1 MPLPP
6 PSPPSPKSPRSPLS
20 PLSHSA
26 HSSHESHPSHPHPP
40 PPPFIAILS
49 DTHAHLPA
57 ARRAFAALAP
67 YPISLFVHCGDI
79 GENVLSLLSDECLA
93 RDATAILALGNC
105 DPFYPPNPAPRVTA
119 SPAPRFPIPLGD
131 GTALSCAAVH
141 GHDPRELAALLTSG
155 LYDIVFTGHTHV
167 PEFRRIPPTPPSTR
181 PVLLINPGSPA
192 RPRTYPPR
200 PTLALLSLTTHPPT
214 PRLLPL

>member
-1 MPLPP
+1 MPPTP
-6 PSPPSPKSPRSPLS
+6 SIPSPSPSSQK
-20 PLSHSA
+20 
-26 HSSHESHPSHPHPP
+26 SHESHLPHPSHPPL
-40 PPPFIAILS
+40 PFIAVLS
-49 DTHAHLPA
+49 DTHATLPA

-93 RDATAILALGNC
+93 RSANAILALGNC
-105 DPFYPPNPAPRVTA
+105 DPWYSPQPAPRVTA
-119 SPAPRFPIPLGD
+119 SPSPRFPIPLGD
-131 GTALSCAAVH
+131 GTSLSCAATH
-141 GHDPRELAALLTSG
+141 GHDPRELAALLSSG

-167 PEFRRIPPTPPSTR
+167 PEIRRIPPTPPANR

-192 RPRTYPPR
+192 RPRTFPPR
-200 PTLALLSLTTHPPT
+200 PTLALLSLSAPTPT